1 MINYDF
7 INGLIGRCAT
17 VAAILSMPFGL
28 SARSYY
34 RVHKG
39 EFDKI
44 AAYLGEHKNFFT
56 FLIASPENEV
66 AMSSA
71 AFDSPKANMSSV
83 AVSFSDD
90 FEIASLE
97 ETDGE
102 VDYTLE
108 LKSVNS
114 DQSQYTVNIFDKS
127 SGSTLA
133 AVLESNYRFVFDNV
147 SSSAYSKDFRIIY
160 DAPDA
165 GNIQLRSALRDS
177 DNKYQ
182 SVEYAETGS
191 GVKVFKLLPNDYS
204 AMGIY
209 RLDLFEWTVDDSEY
223 ENNGEIVLTSV
234 PNVNLTGQDGISV
247 HYILN
252 EGEDVSL
259 EELIAAPDKFEVPR
273 FREGEKISVSIPVGP
288 SGVSRA
294 VADGNTTLWALP
306 VRYMTA
312 DETGSEDVTVPL
324 GKVISKEYSDGG
336 LTVGIKTIEKDRDT
350 DVPVYYT
357 IDGRVA
363 AHPLLPGVYVKRV
376 GDKVSKIIVR

>member
-7 INGLIGRCAT
+7 INGLIGRCAA

-83 AVSFSDD
+83 AVNFSDD

-114 DQSQYTVNIFDKS
+114 DLSQYTVNIFDKL

-234 PNVNLTGQDGISV
+234 PNDNLTGQDGISV

-259 EELIAAPDKFEVPR
+259 EELIAAPDKVDVPR
-273 FREGEKISVSIPVGP
+273 FREGETISVSIPVSP

-336 LTVGIKTIEKDRDT
+336 LTVGIKTVEKDRDT

>member
-1 MINYDF
+1 
-7 INGLIGRCAT
+7 CAA

-71 AFDSPKANMSSV
+71 AFDSPKANMSSI

-102 VDYTLE
+102 VDYTFV

-127 SGSTLA
+127 TGSTLA
-133 AVLESNYRFVFDNV
+133 GVLESNYRFVFDNV

-234 PNVNLTGQDGISV
+234 PNDNLTGQDGISV

-259 EELIAAPDKFEVPR
+259 EELIDAPDKVEVPR
-273 FREGEKISVSIPVGP
+273 FREGEKISVSIPVSP
-288 SGVSRA
+288 SGVSRT

-336 LTVGIKTIEKDRDT
+336 LTVGIKAVEKDRDT